1 MKMNTMKK
9 TKNKT
14 LNKKGVDSLTNFFY
28 KSKVKMKE
36 M

>member
-1 MKMNTMKK
+1 MKK

-14 LNKKGVDSLTNFFY
+14 LNKKKCQLFNQLFY